1 MTTARPLRKTT
12 KSNTPYLLALFGG
25 NLALSIG
32 PSFVRLADCGPV
44 SAAFWRVLLALP
56 LLALLARFNRQ
67 RIIGVPWGPLGAVV
81 LAGMLFSLDL
91 AAWHIGIARTKLG
104 NASLFGNSTSLML
117 MVWGVIVARRWPRLN
132 ETVAIALALAG
143 GAVLMGRSLEIGT
156 KTLAGDL
163 FCVLAG
169 LFYFFFLLLI
179 QRARGAIAPWAQL
192 FHSSWASAPIL
203 IVVALAMGEPFWP
216 HVWWPILALAF
227 GSQVVGTGLLFLALG
242 RFSSLVVGL
251 GLLSQPAVATLIG
264 WLAFGER
271 VGVLDV
277 VGMLCVGGALVLAV
291 SGEGRAA
298 KTA

>member
-1 MTTARPLRKTT
+1 MTTAPQVRKTSRPHT
-12 KSNTPYLLALFGG
+12 SHLLALLGG
-25 NLALSIG
+25 NLALSVG
-32 PSFVRLADCGPV
+32 PTFVRMADSGPV
-44 SAAFWRVLLALP
+44 SAAFWRVILALP

-67 RIIGVPWGPLGAVV
+67 RLTGIAWKPLAAVV

-91 AAWHIGIARTKLG
+91 ASWHIGIERTKLG

-117 MVWGVIVARRWPRLN
+117 MVWGVIMARRWPRMT
-132 ETVAIALALAG
+132 ETAAIALALAG
-143 GAVLMGRSLEIGT
+143 SAVLMGRSLEIGA

-179 QRARGAIAPWAQL
+179 QRARGAMGPWAQL

-203 IVVALAMGEPFWP
+203 VIVALAMGEPFWP
-216 HVWWPILALAF
+216 HVWWPLLALAL
-227 GSQVVGTGLLFLALG
+227 GSQVIGTGLLFYALG

-251 GLLSQPAVATLIG
+251 GLLSQPAVATLLG

-271 VGVLDV
+271 IGWLDAA
-277 VGMLCVGGALVLAV
+277 GMVCVGAALVLAV
-291 SGEGRAA
+291 AGEGRAA
-298 KTA
+298 KS